1 MKIKSLIYTSLASVL
16 LFASCD
22 LNKQPEF
29 NDATQAFIAYDKT
42 SGMVVESD
50 GKAPGQIELTLYC
63 ASVAGI
69 NASTEISFST
79 EAYGDNGAVLGEHF
93 NVAYAL
99 RYTMDYNNQSP
110 TFNQRIG
117 VDTVRFESAP
127 YVINFD
133 KDHRFAAIVLETVD
147 NGVRH
152 TNKKFDANLVNI
164 TGCFKGAMNSFAIT
178 ILDDET
184 PFNRLLGDYVA
195 TCTSAA
201 MAEEPDPSLEWA
213 LTIAPDDSV
222 ANQLW
227 IQPAVT
233 MSHYGIG
240 NDNIDPVAATFDEVQ
255 GTISMKLGQTF
266 CLYGGGAY
274 DFQVGA
280 VAGNSVKTS
289 GVAVANADIEG
300 DVVITWANDLA
311 ACEAISGGLYEIYQS
326 LVYTKQ

>member
-1 MKIKSLIYTSLASVL
+1 MKIKSLIYTALASVV
-16 LFASCD
+16 LFTSCD
-22 LNKQPEF
+22 LNKQHTF
-29 NDATQAFIAYDKT
+29 NDDTQAFIAFDNT
-42 SGMVVESD
+42 SGMLDELD
-50 GKAPGQIELTLYC
+50 GTAEISLYC
-63 ASVAGI
+63 ASLAGI
-69 NASTEISFST
+69 NASAEITFNAD
-79 EAYGDNGAVLGEHF
+79 AYANNAAAVGTHF
-93 NVAYAL
+93 NVAYAV
-99 RYTMDYNNQSP
+99 RYSIDFDNQSP

-152 TNKKFDANLVNI
+152 ANTKVDANIVNI

-178 ILDDET
+178 ILDDEP

-195 TCTSAA
+195 TCSSAA
-201 MAEEPDPSLEWA
+201 MAEEPDPSLEWP

-227 IQPAVT
+227 IQPAIT
-233 MSHYGIG
+233 MSHYSIG
-240 NDNIDPVAATFDEVQ
+240 NDNIDPLSATFDEVQ
-255 GTISMKLGQTF
+255 GTISMKLGQKFTT
-266 CLYGGGAY
+266 YGGDAY

-311 ACEAISGGLYEIYQS
+311 ACDAISGTLFEIYQS